1 MSKDVQTLKAEI
13 LDELEKIPI
22 TCIHSHIDP
31 HNPVAENLA
40 DLVGYHY
47 YTELANSAEFEK
59 DWISSDMA
67 PKEIVERVVAKLHY
81 ADQTAQ
87 YSWLI
92 HLSKVF
98 FGFTEERLTLE
109 NYETLYNKVI
119 EKTSDIKAHEKDVLE
134 KSNIAK
140 VLLTNSPD
148 DDLDGFDR
156 SIYVPCY
163 RADALVFEIHQ
174 TETREMFEECTDTS
188 ISSLN
193 DLHSA
198 LDKNFAHFAEH
209 DAVSAAISLPP
220 GFATMKVEKNE
231 ADKIFNETL
240 SSDEVRSVEALS
252 STELAILQAYMV
264 NAIAEKCREYD
275 WPFQLMIGANRKVYE
290 HGVYQGQDLFTPI
303 SSLIGYSYLFNAYP
317 DLKFPVSVLSDTQE
331 QELRTYGWLV
341 HNVYPSGHWWYRNIP
356 EDIGPSIAA
365 RIGSFSK
372 NKPIGYYS
380 DAYKLEFVLPK
391 FAMYKEVLAEELA
404 KRVVKSRSGH
414 WMTKFDVQDAIDIGK
429 HLLDYNPR
437 RIILGED

>member
-1 MSKDVQTLKAEI
+1 MSEDIQMLKSEI
-13 LDELEKIPI
+13 LNELEKIPI
-22 TCIHSHIDP
+22 LCIHSHIDP

-59 DWISSDMA
+59 DWISLEME
-67 PKEIVERVVAKLHY
+67 PEEIVKRVVAKLHY
-81 ADQTAQ
+81 ADQTVQ

-92 HLSKVF
+92 HLSRVF
-98 FGFTEERLTLE
+98 FGFTEDRLTLE

-119 EKTSDIKAHEKDVLE
+119 EEASDIKAHEKDVLE
-134 KSNIAK
+134 KSNIDK

-148 DDLDGFDR
+148 DNLDGFDQ
-156 SIYVPCY
+156 SVYVPCY
-163 RADALVFEIHQ
+163 RADGLVFEIHKA
-174 TETREMFEECTDTS
+174 ETREMFEECTDTS

-193 DLHSA
+193 NLHDA
-198 LDKNFAHFAEH
+198 LDKSFAHFAEH

-220 GFATMKVEKNE
+220 GFVTMKVKKDD
-231 ADKIFNETL
+231 ADKIFCKTL
-240 SSDEVRSVEALS
+240 SSDELNFEELS
-252 STELAILQAYMV
+252 ILQAYMI
-264 NAIAEKCREYD
+264 NSIAEKCREYD
-275 WPFQLMIGANRKVYE
+275 WPFQLMMGVNRKIYE

-303 SSLIGYSYLFNAYP
+303 SSMIGYSYLFNAYP

-356 EDIGPSIAA
+356 EDIASTVAA
-365 RIGSFSK
+365 RIESFPK
-372 NKPIGYYS
+372 NKAIGYYS

-404 KRVVKSRSGH
+404 KRVIKSRLSH
-414 WMTKFDVQDAIDIGK
+414 WMTKFDVQDAVDIGK

-437 RIILGED
+437 RIILAEE